1 MIYVSIEGDVAT
13 VEIDGVRG
21 TGKIISKDIRPDRH
35 IKDDEI
41 IRIGDCEYSVD
52 VYMWY
57 SGGDEDAGDARRN
70 CPVCQEIVLTE
81 WEGWTTIQDNLPP
94 VRHGRN
100 VLSVTT
106 TLATEGQH

>member
-21 TGKIISKDIRPDRH
+21 TGKIISKDIRHDRH

-41 IRIGDCEYSVD
+41 IRIGDREYSVD

-57 SGGDEDAGDARRN
+57 GEGDEDAGNAIR
-70 CPVCQEIVLTE
+70 QEIVLTE
-81 WEGWTTIQDNLPP
+81 WEGWTTIQVDMPP
-94 VRHGRN
+94 VRHGHN
-100 VLSVTT
+100 VLSVSSMLT
-106 TLATEGQH
+106 TEGQ